1 VELIDDSIIAG
12 GYGGAG
18 RSKRICIEEKH
29 LEIRILFL
37 TAFFHG

>member
-18 RSKRICIEEKH
+18 RSKRICIEEK
-29 LEIRILFL
+29 IWK
-37 TAFFHG
+37 

>member
-18 RSKRICIEEKH
+18 RSKRICIEEVW
-29 LEIRILFL
+29 E
-37 TAFFHG
+37 